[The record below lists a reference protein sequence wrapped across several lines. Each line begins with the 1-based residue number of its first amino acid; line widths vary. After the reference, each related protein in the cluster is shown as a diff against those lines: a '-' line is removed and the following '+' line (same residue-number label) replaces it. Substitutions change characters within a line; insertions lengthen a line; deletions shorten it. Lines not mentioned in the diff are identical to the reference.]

1 MPILRST
8 GLRVGADPRSMD
20 RTSDADGRRWTLF
33 NNLLRDDLGT
43 GRCLSCTFADVAQQ
57 AEHDHATVEATS
69 SRLVI
74 RSTSGVSFHSVA
86 A

>member
-1 MPILRST
+1 LLSAST
-8 GLRVGADPRSMD
+8 GLRIGADQRSMD
-20 RTSDADGRRWTLF
+20 RTTDANELRGMLF
-33 NNLLRDDLGT
+33 NNLLQDDLGT
-43 GRCLSCTFADVAQQ
+43 GRWPVLHVFADVAQQ

-74 RSTSGVSFHSVA
+74 RSTSGVSVHSVA